1 MYRYISL
8 IIAIVLSMAVMS
20 SRAAD
25 PVEWSAHVDMTAPN
39 QGNVVFNARISQGW
53 HLYGLNMPEDGP
65 TPTSFSF
72 SNARGIFF
80 GEAVPSRQPDTGV
93 DMVFHLRL
101 NYWENE
107 VTFIVPFTFTE
118 GADTKFDAKVDFQVC
133 NNSKCMPP
141 RSVPFALETVVV
153 PVNDANHEV
162 AATGRQLPVK
172 VVPTADRADDAMWTP
187 VVYPLPDRQ
196 PDAISD
202 SGLRIFMLGF
212 LGGLL
217 ALLTPCVWPIVPLT
231 LSLFSRDAGWLKIVV
246 KALCYGL
253 SIILF
258 YVVLGLALTW
268 FFGVGS
274 IGRIASSPWFN
285 LGFFVLLVLFAIS
298 FFGGFEITLPAR
310 LTEKVDRGAER
321 GAGLISIFSMAL
333 ALAFMSFS
341 CTGPIIGTL
350 VLESVSMGMV
360 AGPALGFAGFAVAL
374 ALPFTLFAIFPA
386 WLRRLPRAGS
396 WFSSIN
402 IFLGFIE
409 LALALK
415 FLSVADMAFGWNF
428 VTRETFL
435 SIWIAIFLIL
445 AAYLLGL
452 VKFPGDTRQNHVSVL
467 RVFLS
472 VASLSL
478 AIYMV
483 PGLLGLPLKG
493 VSAIIPPLYTQNFN
507 SEDVARAHVLT
518 DYSEA
523 LKQAKVENKPV
534 LIEFYAPDSVDCV
547 AIDENV
553 LSTSEVRNMMFDN
566 FVVVKLNVDDSEAL
580 PVKQRVPVK
589 GRNVTVTT
597 YGELWHELQTVR
609 FGLDNVPSFVIIDSD
624 GQPLETPYGYNR
636 NPVRFAR
643 WLRSALSPVDTKSND

>member
-1 MYRYISL
+1 MTRYISL
-8 IIAIVLSMAVMS
+8 IIIALISLT

-25 PVEWSAHVDMTAPN
+25 PVEWKAHVDMTAPN
-39 QGNVVFNARISQGW
+39 QGNVVFNATISQGW
-53 HLYGLNMPEDGP
+53 HLYGMNMPEDGP

-72 SNARGIFF
+72 TNAQGIFF

-107 VTFIVPFTFTE
+107 VTFIVPFTFGE
-118 GADTKFDAKVDFQVC
+118 DAARDFEARVDFQVC

-141 RSVPFALETVVV
+141 RSVSFSLHTVTV
-153 PVNDANHEV
+153 PAKSDDKIKPGIVSPAPRKNI
-162 AATGRQLPVK
+162 
-172 VVPTADRADDAMWTP
+172 TADNTADNTMWQP
-187 VVYPLPDRQ
+187 VVFPAPDRQ
-196 PDAISD
+196 PDAISN

-217 ALLTPCVWPIVPLT
+217 ALLTPCVWPLVPLT
-231 LSLFSRDAGWLKIVV
+231 MSLFSRDSNWIKILI

-258 YVVLGLALTW
+258 YVALGLALTW
-268 FFGVGS
+268 FFGAGS
-274 IGRIASSPWFN
+274 LSRIASSPWFN
-285 LGFFVLLVLFAIS
+285 LAFFVLLVLFAVS
-298 FFGGFEITLPAR
+298 FFGAFEITLPSK
-310 LTEKVDRGAER
+310 LTEKVDRGADD

-350 VLESVSMGMV
+350 LLESVSMGMV
-360 AGPALGFAGFAVAL
+360 AGPTLGLGGFALAL

-396 WFSSIN
+396 WLNSIN

-415 FLSVADMAFGWNF
+415 FLAVADMAFGLNF
-428 VTRETFL
+428 ITRETFL
-435 SIWIAIFLIL
+435 SIWIAIFVIL
-445 AAYLLGL
+445 SAYLLGI
-452 VKFPGDTRQNHVSVL
+452 VRFPGDTRQNHVSVL

-478 AIYMV
+478 AIYMI

-493 VSAIIPPLYTQNFN
+493 VSAIIPTLYTQNFN
-507 SEDVARAHVLT
+507 SEEVARAQVLT
-518 DYSEA
+518 DYNEA
-523 LKQAKVENKPV
+523 LKRAKTDDKPV
-534 LIEFYAPDSVDCV
+534 LIEFYAPDSIDCMTV
-547 AIDENV
+547 EENV
-553 LSTSEVRNMMFDN
+553 LSTSEVNNMMFDN
-566 FVVVKLNVDDSEAL
+566 FIVVKLNVDDDELL
-580 PVKQRVPVK
+580 PVKQHLPVK
-589 GRNVTVTT
+589 GRNVTVKT
-597 YGELWHELQTVR
+597 YGELWKELQNIR
-609 FGLDNVPSFVIIDSD
+609 FGSESVPYFVIVDRE
-624 GQPLETPYGYNR
+624 GQPLEAPYGFNK

-643 WLRSALSPVDTKSND
+643 WLKSALTPVDNKSSK